1 MFTYFE
7 RDRERQREVGEG
19 QRDRWGRNRIPSR
32 LCIVSTVTEMG
43 LPRVKHLTD
52 RAIQAPQ
59 QMSFPVKGCHQWKV
73 GKGLH
78 GTPSS
83 PLTMRPSPLLNHL
96 LLHAPSDPTLAP
108 CMPVSSVAC
117 RNPTTALS
125 FAYAPRVI
133 LLEYVLLG
141 CNLPNFYT
149 LRPKILQIHLL
160 LAV

>member
-1 MFTYFE
+1 
-7 RDRERQREVGEG
+7 
-19 QRDRWGRNRIPSR
+19 
-32 LCIVSTVTEMG
+32 
-43 LPRVKHLTD
+43 
-52 RAIQAPQ
+52 
-59 QMSFPVKGCHQWKV
+59 MSFPVKGCHQWKV

-149 LRPKILQIHLL
+149 LRPKILQIHPLSSL
-160 LAV
+160 SHRILRKKRTLEIILDQPLSFTNKTQKGYMTYG